1 MSPPSALSDR
11 TVEVLTAA
19 TAALEAG
26 TDPFGEGF
34 LAEHAVTLDECYR
47 LAELLALGARLI
59 VATMRLAAGAGPD
72 KRLAA
77 LLLTEAG
84 R

>member
-1 MSPPSALSDR
+1 MSPPSVLSNR
-11 TVEVLTAA
+11 TVELLAAA
-19 TAALEAG
+19 TVALETG
-26 TDPFGEGF
+26 TDPFSEGF

-47 LAELLALGARLI
+47 LAELLAMGARLI
-59 VATMRLAAGAGPD
+59 VATMRLATGAGTD

-77 LLLTEAG
+77 LMLTEAG

>member
-19 TAALEAG
+19 TMALETG
-26 TDPFGEGF
+26 TDPFSGGF
-34 LAEHAVTLDECYR
+34 LAEHAVTLDECHR
-47 LAELLALGARLI
+47 LAELLAMGARLL
-59 VATMRLAAGAGPD
+59 VATMRMATGAGTD

-77 LLLTEAG
+77 LMLSEAG

>member
-1 MSPPSALSDR
+1 MSSPCVLSDR
-11 TVEVLTAA
+11 TVEVLAAA

-26 TDPFGEGF
+26 TDPFSEGF
-34 LAEHAVTLDECYR
+34 LAEHAVTLDECSS

-59 VATMRLAAGAGPD
+59 VATMRLATGAGPD
-72 KRLAA
+72 KRLAV
-77 LLLTEAG
+77 LMLTEAG